1 MELPQKLIEL
11 PLIVES
17 LLLAS
22 LVETLL
28 RKVFAASRD
37 LRLLIELVSQEVVL
51 CIALIER
58 RMALLLGSAV
68 FRHFFKIYILVYQRL
83 GLNFQMV

>member
-1 MELPQKLIEL
+1 MELPLKLIEL
-11 PLIVES
+11 SLIVES

-22 LVETLL
+22 LFKTLL
-28 RKVFAASRD
+28 WKVFAASRD
-37 LRLLIELVSQEVVL
+37 LPLLIELASQEVVL
-51 CIALIER
+51 RIALIER

-68 FRHFFKIYILVYQRL
+68 FRHFFKIYILVYQRF